1 MADDKAR
8 LEKIITELRIENAD
22 LRGALMA
29 IGATPMIS
37 DEAMESEYGG
47 AGWEEI
53 LRLQTIANDALRGDL
68 APRGV
73 YAESGLPVLAVTYK
87 RIPRSLQLLD

>member
-1 MADDKAR
+1 MTDNEAR

-29 IGATPMIS
+29 IGATPVVS
-37 DEAMESEYGG
+37 DEAMESEYSE

-53 LRLQTIANDALRGDL
+53 QRLHTIANDALRGDFS
-68 APRGV
+68 R
-73 YAESGLPVLAVTYK
+73 
-87 RIPRSLQLLD
+87 